1 MRKEART
8 DFARKLRS
16 NMTDAEH
23 RLWFHLRKHQ
33 LADLRFRR
41 QHPIA
46 GYIADF
52 ACLEARLVIELD
64 GSQHLDSSSD
74 AVREAAIRQAGF
86 QILRFWNDDVLLRT
100 QRVLEAIL
108 KTTSVF
114 PEK

>member
-1 MRKEART
+1 VRKEART

-23 RLWFHLRKHQ
+23 RLWFHLRKRQ

-108 KTTSVF
+108 KTAL
-114 PEK
+114 EGGR